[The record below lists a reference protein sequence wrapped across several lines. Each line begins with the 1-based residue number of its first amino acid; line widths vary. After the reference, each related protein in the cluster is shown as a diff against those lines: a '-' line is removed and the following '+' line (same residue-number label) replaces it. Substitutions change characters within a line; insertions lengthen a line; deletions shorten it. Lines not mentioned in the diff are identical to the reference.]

1 MEYSSR
7 LAEQAQHD
15 DGQQAEIA
23 ALRRERDTAL
33 RQVEEYQDLLRQTKA
48 DMAEYRRKVE
58 AEREEQA
65 AQVRVELLL
74 RILPVLDALQRA
86 LAAPSEQRGTE
97 AWIASIEQIERD
109 LRAVL
114 EAEGVRRIE
123 AVGAY
128 FNPWLHEA
136 LQHQTSPELEDER
149 ILAVLREGYRL
160 GDRVI
165 RPAQV
170 VVGRRSR

>member
-7 LAEQAQHD
+7 LAAQSQSDH
-15 DGQQAEIA
+15 GHQEEIES
-23 ALRRERDTAL
+23 LRRERDTAL
-33 RQVEEYQDLLRQTKA
+33 RQVEEYQDLLRQSKA
-48 DMAEYRRKVE
+48 DFAEYRRKVE

-65 AQVRVELLL
+65 AQIRVELLL
-74 RILPVLDALQRA
+74 RVLPVLDALQQA
-86 LAAPSEQRGTE
+86 LAVPREQRVNE

-114 EAEGVRRIE
+114 EAEGVRRID

-149 ILAVLREGYRL
+149 ILAVVREGYRL